1 MQPYTRSRI
10 FCPECE
16 ALDLDID
23 DLIGDL
29 DGGYQFIRCWCGW
42 TEIARVQTERGS
54 AFRYAGGIRFDCV
67 TVSGSFETTC
77 KKCGHEHVDH
87 RYPNL
92 MGIVDCKYCDCN
104 FES

>member
-1 MQPYTRSRI
+1 MQPYRRSRI

-23 DLIGDL
+23 VLSEEHQ
-29 DGGYQFIRCWCGW
+29 YIRCWCGW
-42 TEIARVQTERGS
+42 SEIARVQTENGA
-54 AFRYAGGIRFDCV
+54 AFRLAGGIRFDCV
-67 TVSGSFETTC
+67 TVSGEFDTTC
-77 KKCGHEHVDH
+77 SKCGHEHVDH